1 MIYTYLGTVIGGD
14 GIHVSRLKVEG
25 SQKWSSNCA
34 RAPTSGGQY
43 HWVSEFAPKS
53 IQRFLSYIVGWI
65 CVLAWHTGIA
75 AGGYVFA
82 NMLIGLLALNH
93 DTYVAKPFHGTLIV
107 IAVTVVCMFINTF
120 FARKL
125 PLIEKL
131 VLILHICG
139 FFAVLITLWVL
150 SPRTPAAE
158 VFGRLQDNG
167 GWGSDGVVYL
177 VGTVGPIYALLGADA
192 AVHMSEEIR
201 DSSRILPLGMM
212 WTLAINGVTGFVMVV
227 TFAFCVGDVE
237 EVLTSST
244 GFPFIQVFYNATG
257 SRGVTTALT
266 CLIMVL
272 SFCNTINNVAT
283 TSRQMYAFA
292 RDQALPF
299 SAFLCQA
306 SLCFTMLP
314 HGIAIPMLDAS
325 RKRNPNTHTRADY
338 NNLLTWP
345 LQFRSTID
353 GRSPSTPSA
362 SAL

>member
-1 MIYTYLGTVIGGD
+1 
-14 GIHVSRLKVEG
+14 
-25 SQKWSSNCA
+25 
-34 RAPTSGGQY
+34 
-43 HWVSEFAPKS
+43 
-53 IQRFLSYIVGWI
+53 
-65 CVLAWHTGIA
+65 
-75 AGGYVFA
+75 
-82 NMLIGLLALNH
+82 MLIGLLALNYES
-93 DTYVAKPFHGTLIV
+93 YVAKPFHGTLIV
-107 IAVTVVCMFINTF
+107 IAVTALCMFFNTF

-139 FFAVLITLWVL
+139 FFAVVITLWVL
-150 SPRTPAAE
+150 SPRTPAPE

-167 GWGSDGVVYL
+167 GWGSNGVVYL
-177 VGTVGPIYALLGADA
+177 VGMVGPIFALLGADA

-201 DSSRILPLGMM
+201 DSSRILPLAML

-237 EVLTSST
+237 SLLKSST

-257 SRGVTTALT
+257 SKGATTALT

-272 SFCNTINNVAT
+272 GFCNTINNVAT

-306 SLCFTMLP
+306 SPVFPMSL
-314 HGIAIPMLDAS
+314 HGIAIPMLDGR
-325 RKRNPNTHTRADY
+325 RKRNPNTCSRVNC
-338 NNLLTWP
+338 NNLLTCP
-345 LQFRSTID
+345 LQFRSITD
-353 GRSPSTPSA
+353 GRSPSTLSA
-362 SAL
+362 SAS